1 MLTKVVIDEGMTY
14 ICPSMFA
21 DCTSLSEVII
31 PSTATKIYDLAFA
44 NCTALGWIE
53 IPASVT
59 TIGANAFQ
67 NCAGLTARVYPGSAA
82 LKYCQENGIAYV
94 VLPQAILSAQAEQM
108 KTQLESTGVIRR
120 VDIEPRTGSV
130 LILYDEAAVQAPVV
144 MGAAMKLMGL
154 DEKASAVPAGKLRE
168 GLRTLMSAINAG
180 GLDATGGLVDAKTL
194 AAGILTVA
202 ALRSRA
208 KIGWAM
214 PGALTL
220 LWWAS
225 GLLGAHGYE

>member
-1 MLTKVVIDEGMTY
+1 MNVNGFL
-14 ICPSMFA
+14 
-21 DCTSLSEVII
+21 
-31 PSTATKIYDLAFA
+31 
-44 NCTALGWIE
+44 W
-53 IPASVT
+53 
-59 TIGANAFQ
+59 
-67 NCAGLTARVYPGSAA
+67 AA
-82 LKYCQENGIAYV
+82 LAAGAAAA
-94 VLPQAILSAQAEQM
+94 LPKKQTRNRMKLPSFRGLAEVRASLPGRMRLYMPAVSDARAQAEQM

-154 DEKASAVPAGKLRE
+154 DEKASTVPAGKLRE

-180 GLDATGGLVDAKTL
+180 VLDATGGLVDAKTL

>member
-1 MLTKVVIDEGMTY
+1 MNGFL
-14 ICPSMFA
+14 
-21 DCTSLSEVII
+21 
-31 PSTATKIYDLAFA
+31 
-44 NCTALGWIE
+44 W
-53 IPASVT
+53 
-59 TIGANAFQ
+59 
-67 NCAGLTARVYPGSAA
+67 AA
-82 LKYCQENGIAYV
+82 LAAGAAAA
-94 VLPQAILSAQAEQM
+94 LPKKQTRNRMKLPSFRGLAEVRASLPGRMRLYMPAVSDARAQAEQM

-180 GLDATGGLVDAKTL
+180 GLVDAKTL

-208 KIGWAM
+208 KISWAM

>member
-1 MLTKVVIDEGMTY
+1 MNAI
-14 ICPSMFA
+14 
-21 DCTSLSEVII
+21 
-31 PSTATKIYDLAFA
+31 
-44 NCTALGWIE
+44 GW
-53 IPASVT
+53 
-59 TIGANAFQ
+59 
-67 NCAGLTARVYPGSAA
+67 AA
-82 LKYCQENGIAYV
+82 LAAGAA
-94 VLPQAILSAQAEQM
+94 VLLPKPPKHNLMKLPSFRGVAEVRSSLPGRMRLYMPAVSGDCAQAAQM
-108 KTQLESTGVIRR
+108 KSQLESTGVIHQ
-120 VDIEPRTGSV
+120 VQIEPRTGSV
-130 LILYDEAAVQAPVV
+130 LILYDESQVQAPVV

-180 GLDATGGLVDAKTL
+180 VLDATGGLVDAKTL

>member
-1 MLTKVVIDEGMTY
+1 MPELAISNFWRDECERLSVGGTGGGRRGGAAKETNAQSNEAPLFPQP
-14 ICPSMFA
+14 CGGARQPSGRMR
-21 DCTSLSEVII
+21 L
-31 PSTATKIYDLAFA
+31 YM
-44 NCTALGWIE
+44 
-53 IPASVT
+53 PAVSD
-59 TIGANAFQ
+59 
-67 NCAGLTARVYPGSAA
+67 AR
-82 LKYCQENGIAYV
+82 
-94 VLPQAILSAQAEQM
+94 AQAEQM
-108 KTQLESTGVIRR
+108 KTQLESTGIIRR

-180 GLDATGGLVDAKTL
+180 VLDATGGLVDAKTL

>member
-1 MLTKVVIDEGMTY
+1 MNGVWWAALAVGAAAALPKERKHNLMKL
-14 ICPSMFA
+14 PSFRG
-21 DCTSLSEVII
+21 LSEVRASL
-31 PSTATKIYDLAFA
+31 PGRMRLYMPAVSASP
-44 NCTALGWIE
+44 AL
-53 IPASVT
+53 
-59 TIGANAFQ
+59 
-67 NCAGLTARVYPGSAA
+67 
-82 LKYCQENGIAYV
+82 
-94 VLPQAILSAQAEQM
+94 AEQM
-108 KTQLESTGVIRR
+108 KAQLIGTGVIHR
-120 VDIEPRTGSV
+120 VEIEPRTGSV
-130 LILYDEAAVQAPVV
+130 LIHYDESKVQAPVV

-180 GLDATGGLVDAKTL
+180 VLDATGGLVDAKTL

>member
-1 MLTKVVIDEGMTY
+1 MNAI
-14 ICPSMFA
+14 
-21 DCTSLSEVII
+21 
-31 PSTATKIYDLAFA
+31 
-44 NCTALGWIE
+44 GW
-53 IPASVT
+53 
-59 TIGANAFQ
+59 
-67 NCAGLTARVYPGSAA
+67 AA
-82 LKYCQENGIAYV
+82 LAAGAAVLLPKPPKHNLMKLPSFRGVAEVRSSLPGRMRLYVPAVTQEPALTG
-94 VLPQAILSAQAEQM
+94 QM
-108 KTQLESTGVIRR
+108 VQQLESTGVIHH
-120 VDIEPRTGSV
+120 VKAEPRTGSV
-130 LILYDEAAVQAPVV
+130 LICYDESKVQAPVV
-144 MGAAMKLMGL
+144 LGAMMKLMGL

-180 GLDATGGLVDAKTL
+180 VLDATGGLVDAKTL

-220 LWWAS
+220 LGWAS

>member
-1 MLTKVVIDEGMTY
+1 MNGFL
-14 ICPSMFA
+14 
-21 DCTSLSEVII
+21 
-31 PSTATKIYDLAFA
+31 
-44 NCTALGWIE
+44 W
-53 IPASVT
+53 
-59 TIGANAFQ
+59 
-67 NCAGLTARVYPGSAA
+67 AA
-82 LKYCQENGIAYV
+82 LAAGAAAA
-94 VLPQAILSAQAEQM
+94 LPKKQTRNRMKLPSFRGLAEVRASLPGRMRLYMPAVSDAQAEQM

-180 GLDATGGLVDAKTL
+180 VLDATGGLVDAKTL